1 MCIKNKKNIKKNIN
15 YNACMNF
22 DFDLFN
28 EKDIEEDNFIKDNFL
43 IVVLNLN
50 VIDEIRALPLIT
62 LYVTK
67 DNFITNK

>member
-1 MCIKNKKNIKKNIN
+1 
-15 YNACMNF
+15 MNF

-28 EKDIEEDNFIKDNFL
+28 ETDIEEDNFINDNFL